1 MVKKVTKKKNR
12 RLRRQI
18 RKTVGCLLMASAV
31 FVAALPVPEISARND
46 QKVERVAVVNHTSS
60 TDLTQFGTIDGREAP
75 LEWRSNVPLVGDN
88 EYIYTTA
95 DSSLQ
100 FAYIN
105 YNGEWIAVILGR
117 KINSLPGGSFTI
129 PAQVD
134 GYRTY
139 DVNMTN
145 GGLCAVGQ
153 DGNFLYY
160 RIPAKYRYTDKNG
173 DHDVLDTDINL
184 DLSGTSPG

>member
-75 LEWRSNVPLVGDN
+75 LEWRSNVPC
-88 EYIYTTA
+88 
-95 DSSLQ
+95 
-100 FAYIN
+100 
-105 YNGEWIAVILGR
+105 GR
-117 KINSLPGGSFTI
+117 
-129 PAQVD
+129 
-134 GYRTY
+134 
-139 DVNMTN
+139 
-145 GGLCAVGQ
+145 
-153 DGNFLYY
+153 
-160 RIPAKYRYTDKNG
+160 
-173 DHDVLDTDINL
+173 
-184 DLSGTSPG
+184 